1 MRALPVL
8 TRLLLCLCLLLNGI
22 GSAAAG
28 ARMAAMELQG
38 AQAATTAQA
47 DAPETDCA
55 GHAATPPPPRPDAPP
70 HGDSQCRA
78 ACLAMCLQHAQA
90 VPVRIA
96 VLLAPGFAPPPAAP
110 LLVSPRIAPA
120 PPPVRPPIA

>member
-22 GSAAAG
+22 GTATAG

-38 AQAATTAQA
+38 AQAAMPAA
-47 DAPETDCA
+47 AVAVETDCA
-55 GHAATPPPPRPDAPP
+55 GHAAATPTLPDTPPHD
-70 HGDSQCRA
+70 DSQCLA
-78 ACLAMCLQHAQA
+78 ACLAMCLQHGQA

-96 VLLAPGFAPPPAAP
+96 LLLAPGFVLPPAAP
-110 LLVSPRIAPA
+110 LLASPRIAPA